1 MPDVIV
7 VGAGHNGLVC
17 ACYLARAGLDVLVLE
32 QADGAGGGSRT
43 DETVPGYRF
52 DTHSAA
58 HNIINMTAIPA
69 ELALAEVGLE
79 YRQMDPFAASFATD
93 GTIVRFHRS
102 VEATCASIAEHS
114 GRDAEAYGRLLAR
127 AMPLIEGLMAG
138 VDAGAT
144 PSAALRKAPR
154 RAWRLLEGVVRSGGP
169 SALASELAGSYA
181 ALLDRTFAIDEVKA
195 PIAAFAAHASASPTQ
210 TGSALFA
217 LWQAAYHLYGQW
229 HAVGGAQGLVDA
241 LVTRLTTLGGE
252 VRTSAPVE
260 RIVRDGARV
269 RGVVLE
275 SAERIAAP
283 VVVTAV
289 EPRMAL
295 LHLLDPPLDGAPAA
309 DLAAAHAGN
318 AVQMLVHVAVDR
330 PIPYAGARPGDH
342 AGLQSYV
349 DTVEDLVRGFAA
361 ADDRRL
367 PDDPVPTY
375 AFTTSALDDTLAPAG
390 HHTVYLACPCA
401 PFTLE
406 GGWGAQAEGFAERMI
421 ATVEARAP
429 GFRDSIVGTAI
440 RTPEDMAAQLRWP
453 GAHPMVLDIT
463 LDQLAWMRPTR
474 ALATHAVP
482 GVRGLFVS
490 GGGTAPMG
498 GIAGT
503 PGRATAK
510 AVLDRHGSLRRGSQ
524 RNL

>member
-1 MPDVIV
+1 MPQVVV

-17 ACYLARAGLDVLVLE
+17 ACYLARAGLEVLVLE
-32 QADGAGGGSRT
+32 QSSAAGGGSRT
-43 DETVPGYRF
+43 EETVPGYRF

-58 HNIINMTAIPA
+58 HNIINMTEIPE
-69 ELALAEVGLE
+69 ELRLAEVGLE
-79 YRQMDPFAASFATD
+79 YRQMDPFAASFSTD

-114 GRDAEAYGRLLAR
+114 HEDAEAYGRLLGR
-127 AMPLIEGLMAG
+127 AMPLIEGLMSG
-138 VDAGAT
+138 VDAGAR
-144 PSAALRKAPR
+144 PSTFLRMAPR
-154 RAWRLLEGVVRSGGP
+154 RAWRLAEGVVRSGGP
-169 SALASELAGSYA
+169 NALVSELAGSYA
-181 ALLDRTFAIDEVKA
+181 ALLDRTFATDEVKA

-217 LWQAAYHLYGQW
+217 FWQAAYHLYGQW

-241 LVTRLTTLGGE
+241 LLARAATLGVD
-252 VRTSAPVE
+252 VRTGAAVE
-260 RIVRDGARV
+260 RIVRDGERV

-275 SAERIAAP
+275 GGERIAAP
-283 VVVTAV
+283 VVVTAI
-289 EPRMAL
+289 EPRAAL
-295 LHLLDPPLDGAPAA
+295 LGLLDPPLGGAVGA

-330 PIPYAGARPGDH
+330 PIPYQSARPGDH

-349 DTVEDLVRGFAA
+349 DTVGDLVRGFAA
-361 ADDRRL
+361 AEDRRL

-375 AFTTSALDDTLAPAG
+375 TFTTSALDDTLAPPG

-401 PFTLE
+401 PFSLE

-429 GFRDSIVGTAI
+429 GFRDSIVGTSI
-440 RTPEDMAAQLRWP
+440 RTPEAMAAELRWP

-474 ALATHAVP
+474 ALASHTTP
-482 GVRGLFVS
+482 VRGLFVS

-510 AVLDRHGSLRRGSQ
+510 AVLARHGVPGPPGA
-524 RNL
+524 